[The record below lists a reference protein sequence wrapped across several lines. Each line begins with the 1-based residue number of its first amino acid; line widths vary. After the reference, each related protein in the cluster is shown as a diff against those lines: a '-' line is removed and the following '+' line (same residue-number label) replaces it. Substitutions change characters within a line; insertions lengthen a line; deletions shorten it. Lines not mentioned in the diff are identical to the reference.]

1 MQKVDNLVF
10 RDLRAD
16 EIEVRVGRTIG
27 SDKVEL
33 LLYKTART
41 DRVILN
47 ETVGKGGWACQLDV
61 KPLPDTVDKETGAV
75 LRNFLVI
82 GGIALKNEEGQWLW
96 KWDAGSTESNFETQ
110 KSAASDAY
118 KRAGFQWGIGES
130 LYTAPKIIIPG
141 GKYDTFKVSK
151 IGYKDNKISDLR
163 IVDAKGKVVFDY
175 ENFERKDVV
184 DLNNNEDAVEV
195 LRALCTELK
204 EDGADTKELLKY
216 FNYYS
221 DKIGTWQRVT
231 RETLLKLWNKWNEK
245 SL

>member
-16 EIEVRVGRTIG
+16 EIEVRVGRLIG
-27 SDKVEL
+27 NDNAEL
-33 LLYKTART
+33 LLYKTARV
-41 DRVILN
+41 DRDILN
-47 ETVGKGGWACQLDV
+47 ETVGKTGWAQALDV

-82 GGIALKNEEGQWLW
+82 GGFALKDENGFWIW
-96 KWDAGSTESNFETQ
+96 KWDAGSTESNFEQQ
-110 KSAASDAY
+110 KAAASDAY
-118 KRAGFQWGIGES
+118 KRAGFAWGIGVA
-130 LYTAPKIIIPG
+130 LYSAPKIIVKG

-175 ENFERKDVV
+175 ENFEVKPVM
-184 DLNNNEDAVEV
+184 DLNTNEDAVEV